1 MLVPPRQCPACR
13 LTRAH
18 ENVLHLRCSLPQT
31 EYIRRDIEGAD
42 TDTRRRVAAGLLQT
56 LVKVFPKPITALCN
70 ATCAKLLKEYA
81 TNPGQNWKQK
91 DTAISIF
98 IASAVKAQTR
108 ARGALRSSGV
118 GPRTCSAQLV

>member
-1 MLVPPRQCPACR
+1 MLTTILP
-13 LTRAH
+13 LRAH
-18 ENVLHLRCSLPQT
+18 YLRDQT

-56 LVKVFPKPITALCN
+56 LVKVFPKPITALCT
-70 ATCAKLLKEYA
+70 ATCDKLLKEYA
-81 TNPGQNWKQK
+81 TNPAQNWKQK

-108 ARGALRSSGV
+108 ARGE
-118 GPRTCSAQLV
+118 